1 MITKK
6 KTKSKTF
13 DISDFD
19 LGWFVGIIEG
29 EGSINAHINSK
40 SGYLCTELTV
50 SSTDEDLIDRLHSIY
65 PGKSEYVKEYKNHYK
80 TQWIWSVTKREDI
93 RTVVNKIL
101 PYMMNRRA
109 NKMKEVIEMF
119 NKYENK

>member
-6 KTKSKTF
+6 KTKKKTF
-13 DISDFD
+13 EISDFD

-29 EGSINAHINSK
+29 EGSINAHINKK

-65 PGKSEYVKEYKNHYK
+65 PGKSKYVKEYKNHYK
-80 TQWIWSVTKREDI
+80 TQWIWSLTKREDI
-93 RTVVNKIL
+93 RTVVGKIL

-109 NKMKEVIEMF
+109 SKMREVIDIF
-119 NKYENK
+119 NQYEKQ

>member
-29 EGSINAHINSK
+29 EGSISAHINSK

-80 TQWIWSVTKREDI
+80 TQWIWSLTKREDI
-93 RTVVNKIL
+93 RTVINKIL